1 MSGIS
6 AKTVRVQ
13 PQELAKHA
21 YQTHSSPGAVQ
32 ISVQSARAVLQGNSA
47 RAVGA
52 LSLETAR
59 HVRTEPSSNTKES
72 WLATAAA
79 VPRANFG
86 HHVVTH
92 MQKNA
97 GSALPERS
105 RLPSTHLGVWRAT
118 SVRLGSSAQG
128 AGEQARGHAP
138 PVLQMERPPL
148 ERRRMCSAR
157 GVGAA
162 ALPVAPPASSFACAV
177 RLAVLMLLL
186 RARPAA
192 RGVRCIR
199 LRHVRSMPARSVAD
213 APACAWLHVH
223 FAHLAFGN
231 AARLMLT
238 SYPCPLSAD
247 PLPRSDSACPANAVD
262 PQPHR
267 QMHLSNR
274 CKHSH
279 GFRVCSVMR
288 RARQSDAFPVADA
301 SADAMTSLN
310 QALSNQ
316 TTGLNRAKFAIHVG
330 QKRTAAVVA
339 GSFLG
344 RPPILSYAVSMKC
357 PVLASGATVLC
368 GRYAMSST
376 DSGHTATRSCEAALV
391 TLRAVARSATPLPA
405 MVEMM
410 SRFQTLVPC
419 RKRC

>member
-1 MSGIS
+1 LAAPNARAAVSVIS
-6 AKTVRVQ
+6 ARTVRVQ

-79 VPRANFG
+79 VPRASFG

-105 RLPSTHLGVWRAT
+105 RLPSTHLGVWHAT
-118 SVRLGSSAQG
+118 SVRLGSSARG

-162 ALPVAPPASSFACAV
+162 ALPASSAWGAMHSTSAHAKHAC
-177 RLAVLMLLL
+177 
-186 RARPAA
+186 
-192 RGVRCIR
+192 
-199 LRHVRSMPARSVAD
+199 
-213 APACAWLHVH
+213 
-223 FAHLAFGN
+223 
-231 AARLMLT
+231 
-238 SYPCPLSAD
+238 
-247 PLPRSDSACPANAVD
+247 
-262 PQPHR
+262 
-267 QMHLSNR
+267 
-274 CKHSH
+274 
-279 GFRVCSVMR
+279 
-288 RARQSDAFPVADA
+288 
-301 SADAMTSLN
+301 

-344 RPPILSYAVSMKC
+344 HARLRWS
-357 PVLASGATVLC
+357 
-368 GRYAMSST
+368 
-376 DSGHTATRSCEAALV
+376 RSE
-391 TLRAVARSATPLPA
+391 
-405 MVEMM
+405 
-410 SRFQTLVPC
+410 Q
-419 RKRC
+419 